1 MLDLTCAC
9 SSPAGGWETSSGGQ
23 VLGALARSEGGAL
36 TGMSSGPSAVWVHG
50 TLDPW
55 PSGTTL
61 RRKVSI
67 STLTSGSQF
76 SLIVSE
82 ADVCCRKTF
91 NMPHSSPASIGAI
104 CFWMSDVTRWHPRPM
119 LGNRKLFW
127 AHFIFASTLTAHHV
141 PLLAPLSPLFW
152 CRFFRFFRVGG
163 VEWRIRRVTRV
174 PKTEGRRERERARRW

>member
-1 MLDLTCAC
+1 MLREAPNMLDLTCAC

-23 VLGALARSEGGAL
+23 VLGARARSEGGAL

-61 RRKVSI
+61 WRKVSI

-104 CFWMSDVTRWHPRPM
+104 CFWMSDVTRWHPRPV

-127 AHFIFASTLTAHHV
+127 AHFIFA
-141 PLLAPLSPLFW
+141 
-152 CRFFRFFRVGG
+152 
-163 VEWRIRRVTRV
+163 
-174 PKTEGRRERERARRW
+174 